1 MQGSESEH
9 GPALAEFVGWCDDN
23 FLDLNVSK
31 TKEMFVDFRQASNG
45 HIVSKIH
52 GEDVQTVDKYKYLG
66 TVFDSR
72 LKFDINTESIVKRG
86 QQRIHLMRKLNSFSV
101 AEKILSNFYCS
112 FIESLLS
119 FSSVCWFNSLS
130 LKDKNSLNNIVNI
143 CSKIIGKKQR
153 SLCSIWENQ
162 IQKKAR
168 SILSQPDHVLRSQ
181 FTVMPSGRRYQAP
194 VGRTNR
200 YTKSFIPSAIRLL
213 NADGSHFK

>member
-45 HIVSKIH
+45 HIVSRIH
-52 GEDVQTVDKYKYLG
+52 GEDVQTVESYKYLG

-112 FIESLLS
+112 FIESLLT

-130 LKDKNSLNNIVNI
+130 MKDRNSLNNIVNV
-143 CSKIIGKKQR
+143 CSKIIGAKQR
-153 SLCSIWENQ
+153 PLCSLWEHQ
-162 IQKKAR
+162 VRQKAK
-168 SILSQPDHVLRSQ
+168 SILSQPDHVLSGQ
-181 FTVMPSGRRYQAP
+181 FSLMPSGRRYRVP
-194 VGRTNR
+194 VWRTGRYSR
-200 YTKSFIPSAIRLL
+200 SFIPSAVRLL
-213 NADGSHFK
+213 NADDSHFK